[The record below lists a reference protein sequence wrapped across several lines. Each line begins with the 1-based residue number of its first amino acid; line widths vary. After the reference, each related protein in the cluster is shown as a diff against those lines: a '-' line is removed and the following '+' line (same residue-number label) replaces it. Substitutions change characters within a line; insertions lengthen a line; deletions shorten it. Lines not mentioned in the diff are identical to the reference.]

1 MGAKQSAMSK
11 HYTCSRRLVL
21 VIILPLARHLDFGT
35 LELLRWG
42 LAPKTVPGQIKGNQE
57 KEPTERVRKSR
68 SAKTFF
74 RMIDAFFV
82 FNKNGLVLW
91 SYRSDDAESTEV
103 LGRVLSGLIEN
114 IFLEERLTQRHY
126 DHGAYRANWTTINE
140 HQLVLAVVYQSAY
153 STVSSCSYFET
164 LLSMARKRV
173 AKILS
178 ENPASAEDDSYFE
191 DFRSH
196 FLDMISFCDSNFM
209 NKGGGSRAGLGSPPG
224 GSDED
229 RARENPTDSENS
241 LSQHSRSKKMT
252 RQWGSQKVTKKNMD
266 QLDFSRRSESPG
278 DGQPKL
284 SFYERTED
292 ECSEDESEEIDQERK
307 SVSYWSTFLSEQFG
321 ILNSNTVLTAEMVE
335 KPLQK
340 LKSQLVERNV
350 ASEIAQS
357 IVDSVSNALVGVKTQ
372 GGFSKLDT
380 ILQNGLREAITK
392 ILSPKK
398 PTDVLSDA
406 LRAKQHSQVYSIV
419 FLGVNGVGK
428 STNLAKVCYLLK
440 NKGNLNVLIVACDT
454 FRAGAIEQL
463 KTHAS
468 CLGVQ
473 LYEKGYGKDAAMVA
487 KDAISY
493 AKENGFDVVLIDT
506 AGRMQDNVPL
516 MKSLA
521 KLVQVNNPDL
531 VLFVGE
537 ALVGNDAVHQLQVF
551 NKYLVEFGDRSIDG
565 IILTKFDTVDN
576 KVGAALSMVYSTGQP
591 VIFVGTGQKYFNLK
605 TLSVPSVV
613 NALLK

>member
-1 MGAKQSAMSK
+1 
-11 HYTCSRRLVL
+11 
-21 VIILPLARHLDFGT
+21 
-35 LELLRWG
+35 
-42 LAPKTVPGQIKGNQE
+42 
-57 KEPTERVRKSR
+57 
-68 SAKTFF
+68 
-74 RMIDAFFV
+74 MIDAFFV
-82 FNKNGLVLW
+82 FNKTGIVLW
-91 SYRSDDAESTEV
+91 SYKSDDAEPIEALYKV
-103 LGRVLSGLIEN
+103 INGLIEN
-114 IFLEERLTQRHY
+114 IFLEERLTQKYY
-126 DHGAYRANWTTINE
+126 DHGVYRVNWTTINE
-140 HQLVLAVVYQSAY
+140 HQLILAVVYQSAY

-164 LLSMARKRV
+164 LLSMARK
-173 AKILS
+173 KIVRIIS
-178 ENPASAEDDSYFE
+178 ENPDSVEDDTYFE
-191 DFRSH
+191 GFKQDF
-196 FLDMISFCDSNFM
+196 LEMIDFCDSSFM
-209 NKGGGSRAGLGSPPG
+209 NKGGSNVSLSSKNS
-224 GSDED
+224 SDEKNSNSKYKGRGD
-229 RARENPTDSENS
+229 NPTDSENS
-241 LSQHSRSKKMT
+241 ISQSSKSKKT

-266 QLDFSRRSESPG
+266 QLDFSKRSENSEQV
-278 DGQPKL
+278 QPKL

-292 ECSEDESEEIDQERK
+292 EVSEDESEEINQEKK
-307 SVSYWSTFLSEQFG
+307 SVSYWSSFLSEQFG

-340 LKSQLVERNV
+340 LKSRLVEKNV
-350 ASEIAQS
+350 ASEIAQD
-357 IVDSVSNALVGVKTQ
+357 IIDSVSNALVGVKTQ
-372 GGFSKLDT
+372 GSFTKLDT

-398 PTDVLSDA
+398 ATDVLSDA
-406 LRAKQHSQVYSIV
+406 LKAKQHGQVYSIA

-493 AKENGFDVVLIDT
+493 AKDNGFDVVLIDT

-521 KLVQVNNPDL
+521 KLVQVNNPNL

-565 IILTKFDTVDN
+565 IILTKFDTVDD